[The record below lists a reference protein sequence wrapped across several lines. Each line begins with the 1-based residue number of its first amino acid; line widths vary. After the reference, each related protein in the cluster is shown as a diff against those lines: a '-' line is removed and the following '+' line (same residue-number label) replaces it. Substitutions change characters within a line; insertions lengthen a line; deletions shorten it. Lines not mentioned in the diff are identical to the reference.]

1 MINCCYFQ
9 FSNFTKLHIT
19 GRANVFVNAAGMDAA
34 FASLL
39 WALLLLASSPD
50 VLRRCHEEVDA
61 VLGTSRLAK
70 LSDRSQLPYCDATMH
85 EVWRIGTVDPFG
97 LPHRVTEDTPIMS
110 YVIPK
115 GTEILP
121 KYSPTVL
128 EINMRLQAIKT
139 SLSQISPF
147 PKFLGS
153 SGRENTVVHCFML
166 CRNWPGEGVTRAVE
180 AEFSKRSNHNLPRAQ
195 NQAINLHL
203 PLTSDESSQFPNMT
217 EEYLPICES
226 FQGPFEE
233 ELYNQF
239 HASCFS
245 NMLFHQVCGPI
256 FRRIF
261 SRKRESTQTDPWESS
276 REIFEQGPST
286 VDYKISE
293 KGCSLSLKMPFRMF

>member
-1 MINCCYFQ
+1 M
-9 FSNFTKLHIT
+9 
-19 GRANVFVNAAGMDAA
+19 VFVNAAGMDAA

-128 EINMRLQAIKT
+128 ETSMRLQALKT
-139 SLSQISPF
+139 SLSQISLF
-147 PKFLGS
+147 PKFLDS
-153 SGRENTVVHCFML
+153 SGRENTVVHCFMAH
-166 CRNWPGEGVTRAVE
+166 RNWPGEGVTHAVE

-195 NQAINLHL
+195 NQAINLHS
-203 PLTSDESSQFPNMT
+203 PLTSDESSRFPNMT
-217 EEYLPICES
+217 EEYLGICES
-226 FQGPFEE
+226 FQ
-233 ELYNQF
+233 
-239 HASCFS
+239 ASCLS
-245 NMLFHQVCGPI
+245 NMLFDQVCGPI

-261 SRKRESTQTDPWESS
+261 HASANRPSRLD
-276 REIFEQGPST
+276 GPLRVKQRDIWTRSQ
-286 VDYKISE
+286 Y
-293 KGCSLSLKMPFRMF
+293 CWL